1 MENQFVKR
9 IALLVTGLYL
19 SVASF
24 GQISFYKVYS
34 GNGYDKGEGIAQL
47 PDSGFLVTGSSS
59 SFGDA
64 PSQVFLMRLDSMGAF
79 QWSKAYGGIEF
90 EEGKRVMPL
99 PGFGYFLA
107 GTSSSGPSANFD
119 AYVLLTDEAGN
130 LQWETRTDNGAWER
144 VHDAVLMADTSVMII
159 GETDSTFNGNID
171 LFAARYDKTGN
182 LIWKQQ
188 WGTDHDDFGNAIV
201 SISDTTVLI
210 AGTYYVADSAQNKGY
225 VTKMHID
232 GSLIWDETYGT
243 QGDYWLNDICTV
255 GTNIK
260 VIGER
265 IKTGKTDR
273 DGYFA
278 HIQSDG
284 TLSYGEEFYST
295 ADTKNGVFTPYTAAT
310 DKFFM
315 SEQTINPGI
324 PTFEDGEDAFVSR
337 YNSGLYWDNYG
348 SGYNGV
354 GQDQINDIIPTSDG
368 YAAFVG
374 FHTTYGPGG
383 NSVFVVKIGNDGAFP
398 PTTSNPTIIN
408 IVFLED
414 LVALKSLK
422 VYPNP
427 VNDQL
432 TISIEDT
439 EFDYTLLDASGK
451 LLLTGHAWSAQQL
464 DFSQQSQGVYFL
476 QVSHQSGETAVVKL
490 VK

>member
-1 MENQFVKR
+1 MENQFVKQFT
-9 IALLVTGLYL
+9 VTVIGLFL
-19 SVASF
+19 STVSF
-24 GQISFYKVYS
+24 GQTAFYKVYS

-59 SFGDA
+59 SFEDA
-64 PSQVFLMRLDSMGAF
+64 PSQVFLMRLDSTGAF
-79 QWSKAYGGIEF
+79 KWSKAYGGIEF
-90 EEGKRVMPL
+90 EEGKRVMPV
-99 PGFGYFLA
+99 PGFGYYLA

-119 AYVLLTDEAGN
+119 AYLIFTDEAGN
-130 LQWETRTDNGAWER
+130 QQWDVRTDQGAWER
-144 VHDAVLMADTSVMII
+144 VHDAVLMADTSIVII
-159 GETDSTFNGNID
+159 GETDSTVNGNID
-171 LFAARYDKTGN
+171 LFAARYDKMGG

-225 VTKMHID
+225 VTKMHVD
-232 GSLIWDETYGT
+232 GSLIWEETYGI

-255 GTNIK
+255 GANIK

-265 IKTGKTDR
+265 IKTGKTDH
-273 DGYFA
+273 DGFFA

-284 TLSYGEEFYST
+284 TLSYAEEFYST
-295 ADTKNGVFTPYTAAT
+295 PDTRNGVFTPYTAAT

-315 SEQTINPGI
+315 TEQTINPGI
-324 PTFEDGEDAFVSR
+324 PTFEEGEDVFVSR
-337 YNSGLYWDNYG
+337 FNSGLFWDNYG
-348 SGYNGV
+348 VGYNGV
-354 GQDQINDIIPTSDG
+354 GQDQANDIKPTSDG
-368 YAAFVG
+368 YAVMVG

-383 NSVFVVKIGNDGAFP
+383 NSVFVVKMGNDYAFP
-398 PTTSNPTIIN
+398 APNSNPTIIN

-432 TISIEDT
+432 NIAIEDT
-439 EFDYTLLDASGK
+439 EFDYALMDASGK
-451 LLLTGHAWSAQQL
+451 QLLSGHSWSAQQL
-464 DFSQQSQGVYFL
+464 DFSQQAQGVYFL
-476 QVSHQSGETAVVKL
+476 RVSHESGETVVVKL

>member
-1 MENQFVKR
+1 MENQFIKF
-9 IALLVTGLYL
+9 ATLVMGLFL
-19 SVASF
+19 STISF
-24 GQISFYKVYS
+24 GQTSFYKVYS

-64 PSQVFLMRLDSMGAF
+64 PSQVFLMRLDSMGVF

-90 EEGKRVMPL
+90 EEGKRVMPV
-99 PGFGYFLA
+99 PGFGYYLA
-107 GTSSSGPSANFD
+107 GTSSSGSSENFD
-119 AYVLLTDEAGN
+119 AYLIFTDEGGN
-130 LQWETRTDNGAWER
+130 QQWEVRTDQGAWER
-144 VHDAVLMADTSVMII
+144 IHDAVLMADTSVILI
-159 GETDSTFNGNID
+159 GETDSTVNGNID
-171 LFAARYDKTGN
+171 LFAARYDKTGG

-210 AGTYYVADSAQNKGY
+210 AGTYYVADSAQYKGY
-225 VTKMHID
+225 VAKMHID
-232 GSLIWDETYGT
+232 GSLIWEETYGS

-255 GTNIK
+255 GSNIK

-265 IKTGKTDR
+265 IKTGKTDY
-273 DGYFA
+273 DGFFA

-284 TLSYGEEFYST
+284 TLSYAEEFYSSENSR
-295 ADTKNGVFTPYTAAT
+295 NGVFTPYTAAGN
-310 DKFFM
+310 KFFM
-315 SEQTINPGI
+315 TGQTINPSV
-324 PTFEDGEDAFVSR
+324 PTFEEGEDVFVSR
-337 YNSGLYWDNYG
+337 FDSGLYWDNYG
-348 SGYNGV
+348 IGYNGV
-354 GQDQINDIIPTSDG
+354 GQDQINDIKPTSDG
-368 YAAFVG
+368 FAVMVG

-383 NSVFVVKIGNDGAFP
+383 NSVFVVKLGNDYAFP
-398 PTTSNPTIIN
+398 APSSNPTIIN

-432 TISIEDT
+432 NISIDDT
-439 EFDYTLLDASGK
+439 EFNYSLLDASGK
-451 LLLTGHAWSAQQL
+451 ELLSGHAWSTQQL
-464 DFSQQSQGVYFL
+464 DFSQQPQGVYFL
-476 QVSHQSGETAVVKL
+476 RVSHESGESAVVKL